1 VLWFTEGGGKIGR
14 ITTAGYIT
22 EYPVLT
28 SRGEPAGIA
37 LGPDGAL
44 WFTEDYGNNIGRI
57 APASGTFTEYPIP
70 TAGSNP
76 LGITVGPD
84 GKLWFT
90 ENATNKIGNV
100 TTCGAFTEYSIPT
113 KNSHPIS

>member
-1 VLWFTEGGGKIGR
+1 MLWFTEGGGKIGR

-28 SRGEPAGIA
+28 S
-37 LGPDGAL
+37 
-44 WFTEDYGNNIGRI
+44 
-57 APASGTFTEYPIP
+57 
-70 TAGSNP
+70 GSNP